1 MAGTK
6 AHFGIAAGSPSVAKA
21 HSTLATCD
29 ADGGVR
35 QQLKPPS
42 CALRRAR
49 PCPTAKQVE
58 TFPNAEQTCDAQRC
72 HELTFC
78 ALPSAAFS
86 FTSCAMDCRNGS
98 PAVHQSVASAQGKLS
113 GSTQGGVGCRTTE
126 QAAHQRL
133 QWRMLACTQT

>member
-1 MAGTK
+1 MR
-6 AHFGIAAGSPSVAKA
+6 AAGSPSVAKA

-29 ADGGVR
+29 ADGEVQ

-42 CALRRAR
+42 CPLRRAR

-58 TFPNAEQTCDAQRC
+58 ALLNAEQTRCAQC
-72 HELTFC
+72 FYELTFC

-98 PAVHQSVASAQGKLS
+98 PAVHQRVVSVQGKLT
-113 GSTQGGVGCRTTE
+113 GSDQGGLGCRTTE
-126 QAAHQRL
+126 QAAHQRP
-133 QWRMLACTQT
+133 QWRMVACTQT